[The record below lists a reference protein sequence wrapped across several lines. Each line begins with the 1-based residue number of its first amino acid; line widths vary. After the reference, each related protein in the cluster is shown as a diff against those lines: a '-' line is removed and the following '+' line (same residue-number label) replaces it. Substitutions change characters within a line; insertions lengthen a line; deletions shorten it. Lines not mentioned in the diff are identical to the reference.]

1 MNHTTTAHH
10 APFRLWA
17 TALLVLVA
25 AAVALLLGLQLAS
38 GAGVPAEQ
46 APAEASTVSRP
57 APDTCGLPPA
67 VARAEGLDPRT
78 CATPREPLR
87 VTGPR

>member
-1 MNHTTTAHH
+1 MSHTTMPHH

-25 AAVALLLGLQLAS
+25 AAVAVLLALQLSS
-38 GAGVPAEQ
+38 GTGGSAEQ
-46 APAEASTVSRP
+46 APAEASTASQP
-57 APDTCGLPPA
+57 TTDTCGLPPA

-87 VTGPR
+87 ITGPR

>member
-1 MNHTTTAHH
+1 VSHTTIPNH
-10 APFRLWA
+10 APARLWA
-17 TALLVLVA
+17 TALVVLVA
-25 AAVALLLGLQLAS
+25 AAAALLLALQLAS
-38 GAGVPAEQ
+38 GTAAPAEP

-57 APDTCGLPPA
+57 APGTCGLPPA

-78 CATPREPLR
+78 CAAPREPLR